1 MDAVIRLVD
10 ISINLDAYL
19 GAAADQLGAWLYAAL
34 FGVVFCETGLV
45 LTPFLPGDSL
55 LFAGGTLAGAGIL
68 DPALLCA
75 VLFAAAVLGDATN
88 YAIGRLVGPRLLTG
102 RLGRLVPP
110 RHLQRTQEFYERHGG
125 KTIILARFM
134 PFVRT
139 FAPFVAGVSRMDP
152 RRFLVFNVAGAALW
166 VGAFV
171 GCGYFF
177 GSVPLVRDHLS
188 IVVVATIAL
197 SVAPAVGGAVVARL
211 RGRRA
216 ARANAG
222 EAGD

>member
-10 ISINLDAYL
+10 ISLNLDAYL
-19 GAAADQLGAWLYAAL
+19 GAAAEHLGAWLYAAL

-68 DPALLCA
+68 DPALLCG

-88 YAIGRLVGPRLLTG
+88 YAIGRFVGQRLLAG
-102 RLGRLVPP
+102 RLGRFVPP
-110 RHLQRTQEFYERHGG
+110 RHLKRTEEFYERHGG
-125 KTIILARFM
+125 KTIVLARFM

-139 FAPFVAGVSRMDP
+139 FAPFVAGVSRMDA
-152 RRFLVFNVAGAALW
+152 RRFFVFNVAGAPLW

-177 GSVPLVRDHLS
+177 GSVPWVRDHLT
-188 IVVVATIAL
+188 IVVLATIAL
-197 SVAPAVGGAVVARL
+197 SLAPAVGGAIVARL
-211 RGRRA
+211 RRRRA
-216 ARANAG
+216 ARVG
-222 EAGD
+222 VERAGD

>member
-10 ISINLDAYL
+10 ISLNLDAYL
-19 GAAADQLGAWLYAAL
+19 SAAAEQLGAWLYAAL

-45 LTPFLPGDSL
+45 IAPFLPGDSL

-68 DPALLCA
+68 DPALLCG
-75 VLFAAAVLGDATN
+75 VLFAAAVLGDAAN
-88 YAIGRLVGPRLLTG
+88 YAIGRFVGQRLLTG
-102 RLGRLVPP
+102 RLGRFVPP
-110 RHLQRTQEFYERHGG
+110 RHLKRTQEFYERHGG
-125 KTIILARFM
+125 KTIVLARFM

-152 RRFLVFNVAGAALW
+152 RRFLVFNLVGAALW

-177 GSVPLVRDHLS
+177 GSVPWVRDNLS
-188 IVVVATIAL
+188 IVVVATVAL
-197 SVAPAVGGAVVARL
+197 SLAPAVGGAVVARV
-211 RGRRA
+211 RRRRA
-216 ARANAG
+216 ARVSA
-222 EAGD
+222 ERAGD

>member
-1 MDAVIRLVD
+1 MDAVIRLID

-19 GAAADQLGAWLYAAL
+19 GAAAEHLGAWLYAAL

-68 DPALLCA
+68 DPALLCG
-75 VLFAAAVLGDATN
+75 VLFAAAVLGDAAN
-88 YAIGRLVGPRLLTG
+88 YAIGRFVGQRLLAG
-102 RLGRLVPP
+102 RLGRYVPA
-110 RHLQRTQEFYERHGG
+110 RHLRRTQEFYERHGG
-125 KTIILARFM
+125 KTIVLARFM

-139 FAPFVAGVSRMDP
+139 FAPFVAGVSRMDA

-177 GSVPLVRDHLS
+177 GSVPWVRDHLS
-188 IVVVATIAL
+188 IVVVATVAL
-197 SVAPAVGGAVVARL
+197 SLAPAVAGAAVAKLRRRRAERVDLGGA
-211 RGRRA
+211 
-216 ARANAG
+216 
-222 EAGD
+222 GD

>member
-19 GAAADQLGAWLYAAL
+19 SAAAEQLGAWLYAAL

-45 LTPFLPGDSL
+45 ITPFLPGDSL

-68 DPALLCA
+68 DPVLLCV

-88 YAIGRLVGPRLLTG
+88 YAIGRFVGQRMLTG
-102 RLGRLVPP
+102 RLGRFIPP
-110 RHLQRTQEFYERHGG
+110 RHLQRTQAFYERHGG
-125 KTIILARFM
+125 KTIVLARFM

-152 RRFLVFNVAGAALW
+152 RRFFVFNVAGAALW
-166 VGAFV
+166 VGVFV
-171 GCGYFF
+171 SCGYFF
-177 GSVPLVRDHLS
+177 GSVPFVRDHLT
-188 IVVVATIAL
+188 IVVLATVAL
-197 SVAPAVGGAVVARL
+197 SLAPAVGGAAVSRL
-211 RGRRA
+211 KRRRA
-216 ARANAG
+216 ARTDLGA
-222 EAGD
+222 AGD

>member
-10 ISINLDAYL
+10 ISLNLDAYL
-19 GAAADQLGAWLYAAL
+19 SAAAEQLGAWLYAAL

-45 LTPFLPGDSL
+45 IAPFLPGDSL

-68 DPALLCA
+68 DPALLCG
-75 VLFAAAVLGDATN
+75 VLFAAAVLGDAAN
-88 YAIGRLVGPRLLTG
+88 YAIGRFVGQRLLTG
-102 RLGRLVPP
+102 RLGRFVPP
-110 RHLQRTQEFYERHGG
+110 RHLKRTQEFYERHGG
-125 KTIILARFM
+125 KTIVLARFM

-152 RRFLVFNVAGAALW
+152 RRFLVFNLVGAALW

-177 GSVPLVRDHLS
+177 GSVPWVRDNLS
-188 IVVVATIAL
+188 IVVVATVAL
-197 SVAPAVGGAVVARL
+197 SLTPAVGGAVVARV
-211 RGRRA
+211 RRRRA
-216 ARANAG
+216 ARVSA
-222 EAGD
+222 ERAGD

>member
-19 GAAADQLGAWLYAAL
+19 SAAAEHLGAWLYAAL

-68 DPALLCA
+68 DPVLLCGI
-75 VLFAAAVLGDATN
+75 LFAAAVLGDAAN
-88 YAIGRLVGPRLLTG
+88 YAIGRFVGQRMLTG
-102 RLGRLVPP
+102 RLGRFIPP

-125 KTIILARFM
+125 KTIVLARFM

-152 RRFLVFNVAGAALW
+152 RRFLVFNVVGATLW

-177 GSVPLVRDHLS
+177 GSVPWVRDHLS
-188 IVVVATIAL
+188 LVVVATVAL
-197 SVAPAVGGAVVARL
+197 SLAPAVGGAAMARVK
-211 RGRRA
+211 RRRA
-216 ARANAG
+216 ARRNVGAA
-222 EAGD
+222 D